1 MAGILTGLARSMRKK
16 RSSALQILTSKKG
29 PRGYYKGK
37 NCKSTGFH
45 TRKGGYV
52 LMEEKLPHY
61 VVPDLTG
68 FKLKPYVA
76 HTVHAKA
83 ATEAAKSGE
92 SASTISDT

>member
-1 MAGILTGLARSMRKK
+1 MAGLLSGLARGMRKK

-29 PRGYYKGK
+29 PIGYYKGK

-61 VVPDLTG
+61 IVPDLTG
-68 FKLKPYVA
+68 FKVVLFV
-76 HTVHAKA
+76 TSLWLV
-83 ATEAAKSGE
+83 SQGC
-92 SASTISDT
+92 